1 MKKVFSE
8 LIKSPIL
15 QSFFVMIGVI
25 GFFQFII
32 FPGLTA
38 ANTLH
43 NIISG
48 IFAVFVLLFVVFYI
62 KVTFLDTLPHEHPL
76 FEPEPDK
83 EPETELDYNPEAI
96 NPKPKKKR
104 KPKPTPKMEVV
115 KRPTNKPK
123 K

>member
-15 QSFFVMIGVI
+15 QSFFVMTGVI

-32 FPGLTA
+32 FPGLTV
-38 ANTLH
+38 ANTLY
-43 NIISG
+43 NILSG
-48 IFAVFVLLFVVFYI
+48 IGAVFVLLFVIYYV
-62 KVTFLDTLPHEHPL
+62 KVTFLDTPPKAHPL

-83 EPETELDYNPEAI
+83 EPETELDYYPEI
-96 NPKPKKKR
+96 VFVKPKKKR
-104 KPKPTPKMEVV
+104 KPKTEVIN
-115 KRPTNKPK
+115 KPTNKPK

>member
-15 QSFFVMIGVI
+15 QAFFVMTGVI

-38 ANTLH
+38 ANTMY
-43 NIISG
+43 NILSG
-48 IFAVFVLLFVVFYI
+48 IAAVFVLLFVMYYV
-62 KVTFLDTLPHEHPL
+62 KVTFLDVPTDEHPL

-83 EPETELDYNPEAI
+83 EPETELDYNPEIVFA
-96 NPKPKKKR
+96 KSKR
-104 KPKPTPKMEVV
+104 KTTKPTPKMEV
-115 KRPTNKPK
+115 KKPTKKPK

>member
-8 LIKSPIL
+8 LLKSKLL
-15 QSFFVMIGVI
+15 QSFFVMIGVT

-32 FPGLTA
+32 FPGLTVA
-38 ANTLH
+38 DTFY
-43 NIISG
+43 NIVSG
-48 IFAVFVLLFVVFYI
+48 ILAVFVLLFVVFYV
-62 KVTFLDTLPHEHPL
+62 KVTFLDTLPDEHPL

-83 EPETELDYNPEAI
+83 EPETELDYNPEIVFA
-96 NPKPKKKR
+96 KPKKKR

-115 KRPTNKPK
+115 KKPTNKPK

>member
-32 FPGLTA
+32 FPGLTVA
-38 ANTLH
+38 DTFY
-43 NIISG
+43 NIASG
-48 IFAVFVLLFVVFYI
+48 ILAVFVLLFVVFYI
-62 KVTFLDTLPHEHPL
+62 KVTFLDNLSDEHPL

-83 EPETELDYNPEAI
+83 EPETELDYNPEVI

>member
-8 LIKSPIL
+8 LLKSKLL
-15 QSFFVMIGVI
+15 QTFFVMVGVT

-48 IFAVFVLLFVVFYI
+48 ILAVFVLLFVIFYV
-62 KVTFLDTLPHEHPL
+62 KVTFLDTLPDEHPL
-76 FEPEPDK
+76 FEPEPGK
-83 EPETELDYNPEAI
+83 EPETELDYNPEVIVA
-96 NPKPKKKR
+96 KPKKKR

-115 KRPTNKPK
+115 KKPTNKPK